1 MLCFIYGAE
10 QGTEHGLG
18 SSLQGELMLL
28 RKSWELEKKRMLEVW
43 GRVESKIPI
52 IDYIS
57 GNFSLHFISSS

>member
-28 RKSWELEKKRMLEVW
+28 RKSWELEKKKNVRSM
-43 GRVESKIPI
+43 GT
-52 IDYIS
+52 S
-57 GNFSLHFISSS
+57 GIKNTYYRLY